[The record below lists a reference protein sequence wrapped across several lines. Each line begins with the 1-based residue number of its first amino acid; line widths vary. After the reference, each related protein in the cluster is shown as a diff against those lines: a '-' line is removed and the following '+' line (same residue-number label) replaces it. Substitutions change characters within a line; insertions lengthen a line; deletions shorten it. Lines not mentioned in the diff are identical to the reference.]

1 MYTVT
6 KMQDTAGHFET
17 LDTCDTLDD
26 AIASA
31 KCEVD
36 GEPNLTSVY
45 VFNDQTYMGRTYPYL
60 VAKIT
65 THTNMY
71 VTNEIEV
78 AYA

>member
-17 LDTCDTLDD
+17 LDTVETLEL

-36 GEPNLTSVY
+36 GMPNLYSVY
-45 VFNDQTYMGRTYPYL
+45 VFCDQTYNGKTYPYL
-60 VAKIT
+60 VVKVT
-65 THTNMY
+65 THTNQHT
-71 VTNEIEV
+71 TNEIEIG
-78 AYA
+78 YA